1 MKITRLKKGYR
12 IRLSDSEMEAL
23 KLLCRHGDADVENMT
38 ESDINEL
45 TAGERRGLRT
55 ITGRGSWALHKDRR
69 DA

>member
-1 MKITRLKKGYR
+1 
-12 IRLSDSEMEAL
+12 MEAL